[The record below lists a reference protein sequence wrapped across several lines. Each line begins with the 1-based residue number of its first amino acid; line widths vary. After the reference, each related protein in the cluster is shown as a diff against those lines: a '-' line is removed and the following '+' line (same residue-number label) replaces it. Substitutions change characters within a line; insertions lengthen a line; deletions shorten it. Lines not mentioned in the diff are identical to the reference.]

1 MNTKKDLEF
10 LFEIGT
16 MRFIQRTWKQFLNPD
31 VANLAEHTMRVI
43 WIALVLAK
51 MEGVADTG
59 KVIKMALAH
68 DVSETRTGDVHYV
81 SRLYTDRHE
90 DKAIADTFAGSS
102 LADEFLPLL
111 HEYEERQS
119 IEAKIVKDADT
130 IDVDMEMRERHAQ
143 GEGIYDALV
152 PARLATKGAL
162 LLTESGRTLWSQ
174 VYESNPHDWHVKG
187 ANRFTQGDWEG
198 KSPAN

>member
-1 MNTKKDLEF
+1 MKKDLEL

-51 MEGVADTG
+51 MEGAKDTD
-59 KVIKMALAH
+59 KIMKMALAH

-81 SRLYTDRHE
+81 SRLYTERNE
-90 DKAIADTFAGSS
+90 AKAIADTFAGTS
-102 LADEFLPLL
+102 LEAEFLPLL

-119 IEAKIVKDADT
+119 LEAKIVKDADT
-130 IDVDMEMRERHAQ
+130 IDVDMEMRERQAQ

-152 PARLATKGAL
+152 PARLTTKGGL
-162 LLTESGRTLWSQ
+162 LLTESGRKLWEQ

-187 ANRFTQGDWEG
+187 ANRFTSGDWEE
-198 KSPAN
+198 KVQAD